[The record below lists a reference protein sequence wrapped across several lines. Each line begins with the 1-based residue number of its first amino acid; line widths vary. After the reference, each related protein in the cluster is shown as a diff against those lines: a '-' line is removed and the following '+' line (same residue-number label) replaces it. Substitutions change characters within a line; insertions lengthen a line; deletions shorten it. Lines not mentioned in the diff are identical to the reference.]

1 MNCNEAGMLVAKY
14 ADGEIDSLQG
24 RSIEQHLRGC
34 AACSAKHQDL
44 LALRARIGA
53 EVPYFAATAGAARTG
68 ARAAGQCAGH
78 GAGSSAS
85 AARPLALADRRRPC
99 RLRRNAACL
108 GRWHDG
114 YCLAHERR
122 RRSRGRGDAR
132 SCDIEQPS
140 DPGRIVGP
148 AHGQAVALRATR
160 LFAAGA
166 GSGQRRLCADRGPP
180 GHARQAAGRHA
191 GLQPID
197 CTRSMSSSGPSRRL
211 RRRHCAPCA
220 ASMSCTRRAR
230 AWTGWRYPTSAPTS
244 LTQFVQRLAQQA
256 ATP

>member
-34 AACSAKHQDL
+34 AALCGETPGPARAASADRRGGAL
-44 LALRARIGA
+44 LHRD
-53 EVPYFAATAGAARTG
+53 AGAARTG

-85 AARPLALADRRRPC
+85 AARPLALADRRRRC

-108 GRWHDG
+108 ERWHHG
-114 YCLAHERR
+114 YCLAHERGR
-122 RRSRGRGDAR
+122 RGRGRGDAR
-132 SCDIEQPS
+132 SGDAEQPS

-180 GHARQAAGRHA
+180 RHAQQAAGRHA
-191 GLQPID
+191 GLQPPAAHD
-197 CTRSMSSSGPSRRL
+197 RCL
-211 RRRHCAPCA
+211 RQARVGACAVDIA
-220 ASMSCTRRAR
+220 HRAR
-230 AWTGWRYPTSAPTS
+230 LQCRARDGLGHGLARRYRTSAPTS
-244 LTQFVQRLAQQA
+244 
-256 ATP
+256 